1 MMIYCY
7 IDEIY
12 LSISISIDMIVRYI
26 KIVSIYDMIMI
37 YEIYIDVDKIMI
49 EMFASSSMVLELCL
63 HSIS

>member
-49 EMFASSSMVLELCL
+49 EVFASSSIVLELCL

>member
-63 HSIS
+63 HSIR

>member
-1 MMIYCY
+1 MKIYCY
-7 IDEIY
+7 IDKIY

-49 EMFASSSMVLELCL
+49 EVFASSSIVLELCL

>member
-7 IDEIY
+7 IDGIY

-49 EMFASSSMVLELCL
+49 DVFASSSIVLELCL

>member
-7 IDEIY
+7 IDKIY

-37 YEIYIDVDKIMI
+37 YEIYIGVDKIMI
-49 EMFASSSMVLELCL
+49 EMFASSSIVLELCL

>member
-12 LSISISIDMIVRYI
+12 LSISISIDMIVMYI

-49 EMFASSSMVLELCL
+49 EMFASSSIVLELCL

>member
-49 EMFASSSMVLELCL
+49 EMFASSSIVLELCL
-63 HSIS
+63 HSMS

>member
-12 LSISISIDMIVRYI
+12 LSMSISIDMIVMYI

-37 YEIYIDVDKIMI
+37 YEICIDVDKIMI